1 MSRARSPG
9 NCFEDFELGQRFRH
23 GTPRT
28 VSDGE
33 VAVYTSLTGSRE
45 AAASATTTARLCGLP
60 ARSLND
66 WLVFNIAFGKTVA
79 DISQNALANLG
90 YAEVRFLRPVFS
102 GATLRCESLIIGMR
116 EISHGSAGIVYV
128 RSTCLDEN
136 EQPVL
141 SWIRWVMLPKRTV
154 GAWSGAPVL
163 PQLLTVVPAE
173 LVSTT
178 AHFATAGALED
189 WCAATASRRV
199 WDDYEIG
206 TRIDHPGGM
215 TIEAADHMGAAR
227 LYQNNAQ
234 VHFVAVSRPDSKNAG
249 RRLVYGGHVI
259 SVCYALSYTG
269 LENRVHVAAVNSGR
283 HTAPV
288 FAGDVL
294 YAMSKVVD
302 RVAIPDRSDIGLLR
316 IRLIGLK
323 NIAAEDFDL
332 ESSGHPA
339 IVLELDH
346 SVVMPRRQPGSAN

>member
-1 MSRARSPG
+1 MKLARVRG
-9 NCFEDFELGQRFRH
+9 NFFEDFALGQRIRH

-33 VAVYTSLTGSRE
+33 AAVYTALTGSRE
-45 AAASATTTARLCGLP
+45 AAPSATTTARLCGLP
-60 ARSLND
+60 ARSVDD
-66 WLVFNIAFGKTVA
+66 WLVFNIAFGRTVP

-90 YAEVRFLRPVFS
+90 YAEVRFLRPVFA

-116 EISHGSAGIVYV
+116 EVSDGRAGIVYV

-136 EQPVL
+136 DRPVL
-141 SWIRWVMLPKRTV
+141 SWIRWVMVPKRATDQ
-154 GAWSGAPVL
+154 WSDAPVS
-163 PQLLTVVPAE
+163 PELLAVVPAE
-173 LVSTT
+173 LIET
-178 AHFATAGALED
+178 AVLFATDKALDD
-189 WCAATASRRV
+189 WCEATACRKV

-206 TRIDHPGGM
+206 DRIEHPAGM
-215 TIEAADHMGAAR
+215 TIEEADHMTAAR

-234 VHFVAVSRPDSKNAG
+234 VHFVAATRSDDKAC

-259 SVCYALSYTG
+259 SVCYALSHTG

-294 YAMSKVVD
+294 HAVSKVVD
-302 RVAIPDRSDIGLLR
+302 RLAIPHRSDVGLLR
-316 IRLIGLK
+316 LRLVGVK
-323 NIAAEDFDL
+323 NVAAEEIDV
-332 ESSGHPA
+332 ESPGHPA

-346 SVVMPRRQPGSAN
+346 SVVMPRRQR